1 MTATQEGFW
10 NLSPR
15 MGYIS
20 EEKKGLGSITL
31 NESILSVIAST
42 CGYVVNLKKKKGLG
56 KY

>member
-10 NLSPR
+10 NLAPR
-15 MGYIS
+15 LGYIS
-20 EEKKGLGSITL
+20 EKKKGLGSITL

-42 CGYVVNLKKKKGLG
+42 CGYVVNLKKKGLG